1 MVRTVDSEQDRTVAM
16 LARWVEQ
23 NSGTMNFAGV
33 RAVGDMLRQ
42 ELEPLG
48 FKVRWVDMSAANRA
62 GHLIA
67 YHHGRGKKVLLIGH
81 LDTVFEL
88 ASPFQHWV
96 RRGDVAE
103 GPGSSDD
110 KGGMAVVVAALRAMK
125 AAGTL
130 QRADITVV
138 LSGDE
143 EHAGEP
149 IAISRGDLIREGKR
163 ADAAIDYEPLA
174 GGGHDMASTARRS
187 SENWTLKATGRT
199 GHSGAV
205 FEPGIGYG
213 AIYEVARILDEFRR
227 TLPEPNLTYSVGL
240 VAGGTTA
247 QLGPGAMSG
256 EEAGKTNV
264 VPPVAYARGDLR
276 ALTQQQIDE
285 TKAKMQ
291 AIVAQSLPGTHAELT
306 FDPVVYPPMP
316 STPGNRALLE
326 KVNAV
331 TATWGCPRWATFHR
345 LSAAPA
351 TSASLRPM
359 WIHSRGWARAEAAP
373 MLRAKRST
381 SLRSSNRRSAPRSCS
396 PV

>member
-1 MVRTVDSEQDRTVAM
+1 
-16 LARWVEQ
+16 
-23 NSGTMNFAGV
+23 
-33 RAVGDMLRQ
+33 
-42 ELEPLG
+42 
-48 FKVRWVDMSAANRA
+48 
-62 GHLIA
+62 
-67 YHHGRGKKVLLIGH
+67 
-81 LDTVFEL
+81 
-88 ASPFQHWV
+88 
-96 RRGDVAE
+96 
-103 GPGSSDD
+103 
-110 KGGMAVVVAALRAMK
+110 
-125 AAGTL
+125 
-130 QRADITVV
+130 
-138 LSGDE
+138 
-143 EHAGEP
+143 
-149 IAISRGDLIREGKR
+149 
-163 ADAAIDYEPLA
+163 
-174 GGGHDMASTARRS
+174 MASTARRS

-213 AIYEVARILDEFRR
+213 AIFEAARILDEFRR

-316 STPGNRALLE
+316 STPGNRALLA

-331 TATWGCPRWATFHR
+331 NRDMGLPEMGDLPPSERGAGDISFVAPYVDSLSGMGAGGGGAHAPGETVDIPSIFKQAKRTAILLTR
-345 LSAAPA
+345 LSHER
-351 TSASLRPM
+351 S
-359 WIHSRGWARAEAAP
+359 H
-373 MLRAKRST
+373 KR
-381 SLRSSNRRSAPRSCS
+381 
-396 PV
+396 